1 MAFILSL
8 FGIFVIWLLITRLG
22 PRLDASLPETQVPAL
37 DHQAELTDL
46 SNWLK
51 ETERNQHKII
61 SETAAHIVWAN
72 QDSPGVTEYCF
83 LYIHGFSASW
93 KETSPVTQ
101 RVANHFESN
110 VVQGRLAGH
119 GLSEKAMGAS
129 AEEWLQSVRDQYE
142 IARRIGNKV
151 IIVATSTGAPLSVWL
166 CSHFPGEI
174 AACCFLSP
182 NFRIR
187 SPLGFLLTWP
197 LSRYWMH
204 LLVGRRREWQPAT
217 EEEALAWSH
226 DYSTLALIEM
236 QKTVDWTAEQALE
249 NIKVPLAIMY
259 MRNDTTI
266 FPPAAIDAFKHWGG
280 SPKELI
286 EVTLDGD
293 AEEHVFVGDIT
304 GPKRV
309 DWCVS
314 QMTQFLTGVIEPS
327 QVDTSESNRIHDQNQ
342 RAQNGD

>member
-1 MAFILSL
+1 MAFILSIL
-8 FGIFVIWLLITRLG
+8 GIFIIWLLVTKLG
-22 PRLDASLPETQVPAL
+22 PRLDASLPATRVPDSG
-37 DHQAELTDL
+37 DHMSLVDL
-46 SNWLK
+46 SNWLDQ
-51 ETERNQHKII
+51 TEAEQHNLIAN
-61 SETAAHIVWAN
+61 TASHVAWAN
-72 QDSPGVTEYCF
+72 ENNPAITEYCF

-93 KETSPVTQ
+93 KETAPVTQ
-101 RVANHFESN
+101 QLANHFNSN

-119 GLSEKAMGAS
+119 GLADDGMTAS
-129 AEEWLQSVRDQYE
+129 AEDWLQSVRDQYE
-142 IARRIGNKV
+142 IARRLGKKV

-166 CSHFPGEI
+166 CSHFGKEI

-204 LLVGRRREWQPAT
+204 LIVGRRRRWEPQST
-217 EEEALAWSH
+217 DEAQTWSH

-236 QKTVDWTAEQALE
+236 QKTVDWTADQALE
-249 NIKVPLAIMY
+249 NINTPLAIMY

-286 EVTLDGD
+286 EVSLDGD

-304 GPKRV
+304 GPTRV
-309 DWCVS
+309 AWCVS
-314 QMTQFLTGVIEPS
+314 QLTTFLQTVIEANQSTVSLPS
-327 QVDTSESNRIHDQNQ
+327 KKEGV
-342 RAQNGD
+342 QNGD